1 MESRA
6 FGRLS
11 QRSDHPNTINPMLP
25 EFAKSLY
32 ERFEREGIP
41 LLLAGGWA
49 VCHHG
54 YSRLTL
60 DVDWVCPRSREADAI
75 ALMGRLHF
83 DKCTEGMASSFKNRK
98 YTAFPFV
105 DLIWVDDATFGKM
118 AEPDQDAKEKPRVPV
133 INFQALLAMKLY
145 ALKDGESRDH
155 KDLLD
160 IRSLLRYGHTHIPEE
175 EFKSLCE
182 RYAELGAYE
191 KIRSNT

>member
-1 MESRA
+1 
-6 FGRLS
+6 
-11 QRSDHPNTINPMLP
+11 MLP

-83 DKCTEGMASSFKNRK
+83 DKCTDGMASRFKSGK
-98 YTAFPFV
+98 HAAFPYV
-105 DLIWVDDATFGKM
+105 DLIWVDDVSFEKM
-118 AEPDQDAKEKPRVPV
+118 AEPDHEVAWKSVVPV
-133 INFQALLAMKLY
+133 INYRSLLAMKLH
-145 ALKDGESRDH
+145 ALKDGETRDH

-160 IRSLLRYGHTHIPEE
+160 IRSLLRYGHTRIPEE
-175 EFKSLCE
+175 ELKALCE
-182 RYAELGAYE
+182 RYAGHGAYE
-191 KIRSNT
+191 KIRSNG